1 MDEVNSLSLSDID
14 WRAYLDPDETS
25 NIHELLD
32 YKDEA
37 TTWLSDRAEGKG
49 RRLPFGSPE
58 DEYRV
63 TDGTINIY
71 AGTTGSGKS
80 CLLSQ
85 VAVFST
91 TGKYSD
97 KEEKFL
103 YWGPELRP
111 HVNVGRMLR
120 QATGEENPSQERI
133 DAAMNV
139 LEGRG
144 FLYTKENQVKGDE
157 IIGVSRCAFHE
168 LGVTNVFIDGWL
180 KLKLDGSP
188 DNRWVMEADLM
199 DKLAVTSRDT
209 GITFHIAMHSRKMQS
224 DRGKLSLHDVRG
236 AGQLTDLADTACIL
250 WRNKDKEEE
259 MMLGGT
265 DLTEEPDCVLVVDKS
280 RHTGQSKWQL
290 SFHKASMQFLNNPF
304 DMPQT
309 IIPL

>member
-1 MDEVNSLSLSDID
+1 MEEVDRLSLTDID
-14 WRAYLDPDETS
+14 WKAYLDPDETS
-25 NIHELLD
+25 NVHELGE
-32 YKDEA
+32 YKEEA
-37 TTWLSDRAEGKG
+37 SSWLSDRAEGKG
-49 RRLPFGSPE
+49 GRLPFGTSE
-58 DEYRV
+58 EEYRI
-63 TDGTINIY
+63 TEGTVNIY

-85 VAVFST
+85 IAVFST

-97 KEEKFL
+97 NEEKFL

-120 QATGEENPSQERI
+120 QATGEENPLQSNI
-133 DAAMNV
+133 DKAMDF
-139 LEGRG
+139 LEGKG

-157 IIGVSRCAFHE
+157 IIGVSRFAMHE
-168 LGVTNVFIDGWL
+168 LGVKHVFIDGWL
-180 KLKLDGSP
+180 KLKLGGNP
-188 DNRWVMEADLM
+188 DNRWMMEADLM

-224 DRGKLSLHDVRG
+224 DRGKLSLHDIRG

-250 WRNKDKEEE
+250 WRNKHKEEE

-265 DLTEEPDCVLVVDKS
+265 DLVDEPDCVLIVDKS

-290 SFHKASMQFLNNPF
+290 SFNKASMQFLNNPF
-304 DMPQT
+304 DTPQT
-309 IIPL
+309 VY